1 MKLTLQ
7 IRLLPTDEQAVMLKK
22 TFSVFNEACNTIS
35 QIAWERHVFKQFNL
49 QKEVYYPIKE
59 TYRLSAQ
66 LVVRAISKVADAY
79 KLDKKKQRHFRE
91 FGAITYDS
99 RVLSYNTDKSVCS
112 ISLIGDREKI
122 AFTCY
127 RPQLM
132 QYAKGEADL
141 VLIKEKFYLY
151 QTIDIPD
158 EEEEAAED
166 FLGVDMG
173 ITDIVSLS
181 DGTKIS
187 SDEVKNI
194 RNRYNRVRASVQS
207 KGTRNCHKLLKRLKG
222 RERRFATIV
231 NHRISKQ
238 VVAKAKEEHKGIAI
252 EDLKN
257 IRWGMNSKRR
267 NKTFRRRSNSWS
279 FSQLRSFLE
288 YKCKMNGVQITVI
301 PPAYTSQTCHECGH
315 IGIRSGKHFRCVHC
329 GNVADADVN
338 AALNI
343 ATWGYVSTHERWE
356 LLSCPIHDDYSTSKA
371 HKSLVWG

>member
-49 QKEVYYPIKE
+49 HKEVYYPIKE
-59 TYRLSAQ
+59 TYHLSSQ

-112 ISLIGDREKI
+112 ISLIGGREKI

-158 EEEEAAED
+158 EDIEDCAE
-166 FLGVDMG
+166 FIGVDMG
-173 ITDIVSLS
+173 VTDIAVTSE
-181 DGTKIS
+181 GKTYS
-187 SDEVKNI
+187 STEINRI
-194 RNRYNRVRASVQS
+194 REKYNKTRASVQA
-207 KGTRNCHKLLKRLKG
+207 KGTRSAHRLLKRLRG

-231 NHRISKQ
+231 NHTISRQ
-238 VVAKAKEEHKGIAI
+238 IVEQAKRENKGISV
-252 EDLKN
+252 EDLTN
-257 IRWGMNSKRR
+257 IRKRANKEKR
-267 NKTFRRRSNSWS
+267 NKTFRRRANSWP
-279 FSQLRSFLE
+279 FAQLRSFLE
-288 YKCKMNGVQITVI
+288 YKGKLAGVNVVAI
-301 PPAYTSQTCHECGH
+301 PPMYTSQTCSKCLH
-315 IGIRSGKHFRCVHC
+315 IGIRNGKSFRCTHC
-329 GNVADADVN
+329 GFVADADYN
-338 AALNI
+338 AARNI

-371 HKSLVWG
+371 HKSLVCG

>member
-7 IRLLPTDEQAVMLKK
+7 IKLLPSAEQAESLKK
-22 TFSVFNEACNTIS
+22 TISVFNKACNAIS
-35 QIAWERHVFKQFNL
+35 AIAWERRRFRQFDL
-49 QKEVYYPIKE
+49 HKEVYYAIKD
-59 TYRLSAQ
+59 TYGLSAQ

-79 KLDKKKQRHFRE
+79 KLDKKKQRTFRE
-91 FGAITYDS
+91 FGAVTYDS

-112 ISLIGDREKI
+112 ISLIGGREKI

-181 DGTKIS
+181 DGTNIS

-222 RERRFATIV
+222 RERRFATIL

-267 NKTFRRRSNSWS
+267 NKTFRRRSNSWN
-279 FSQLRSFLE
+279 FYQLRSFLE
-288 YKCKMNGVQITVI
+288 YKCKMNGVKITVI
-301 PPAYTSQTCHECGH
+301 PPAYTSQTCSKCLHMGM
-315 IGIRSGKHFRCVHC
+315 RNGKSFRCAHC
-329 GNVADADVN
+329 GFVADADFN
-338 AALNI
+338 AACNI
-343 ATWGYVSTHERWE
+343 ATWGYVNTHERWDV
-356 LLSCPIHDDYSTSKA
+356 LSCSLHDDVSTSKA
-371 HKSLVWG
+371 AKSLA